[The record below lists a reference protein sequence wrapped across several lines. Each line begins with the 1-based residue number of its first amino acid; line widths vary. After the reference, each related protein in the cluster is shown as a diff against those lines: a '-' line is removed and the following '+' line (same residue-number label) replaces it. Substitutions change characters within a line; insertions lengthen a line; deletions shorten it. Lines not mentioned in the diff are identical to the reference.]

1 MLFSRSSPSKT
12 PQQFF
17 FNSIN
22 IFDFFYHTLL
32 SFFNIFFRFNVK
44 FIFLQASKLYDEMES
59 QQKGSSKDAAVDAQ
73 KQYETAADK
82 AFKIGQAHESAKIK
96 QVEACGDGTFPEIIV

>member
-1 MLFSRSSPSKT
+1 
-12 PQQFF
+12 
-17 FNSIN
+17 
-22 IFDFFYHTLL
+22 
-32 SFFNIFFRFNVK
+32 
-44 FIFLQASKLYDEMES
+44 MES